1 MPDLSV
7 VIVNYN
13 VSYFLE
19 QCLHSVF
26 KASEEITC
34 EVFVVDNNSVDG
46 SVEMVQEKFPQ
57 AILIANKDNVG
68 FSRANNQAIRI
79 SKGRHVLLLN
89 PDTLVEEDTFVK
101 SVNYMDNHPDVGGL
115 GVKMIDGKGQF
126 LPESKR
132 GLPTPSVAFYKIF
145 GLSALFPKSKIFSEY
160 HLGYLSK
167 DETHE
172 VPVLSGA
179 YMMMRA
185 ETLKKVG
192 LLDEEYFMY
201 GEDIDLSYRIT
212 LGGYK
217 NVYFSD
223 TRIIH
228 YKGESTKKSSVNY
241 VFVFYRAMLIFARK
255 HFSARLAKT
264 FSFLINLAIY
274 LRAFVAIA
282 NRFVKKAIVPVV
294 DAILVFSGLLLLKSN
309 YEAYTG
315 ISYDSDLSNFAFLS
329 YTGIWML
336 NIYIFGGYDK
346 PIKLINILK
355 GIAIGTIGILAVYSL
370 LPEDLRFSRALI
382 LLGTL
387 STGTTYV
394 LFRTVLHL
402 LKFNAFRIGNPA
414 PQKLGVVS
422 KLSEFN
428 RIKSLI
434 LDVDER
440 VAGQIHHIQSICDSD
455 NYDLPK
461 VLQEF
466 IEVYKL
472 DAIIFSGE
480 DIPSHQIIS
489 LMASVKSQK
498 LDFKIAPPESLYIIG
513 SNSIEKGGE
522 LFIMDL
528 NAINK
533 PKNKRKKRAL
543 DVGFSLIFLLS
554 LPISI
559 WFVKQ
564 KKGFIQNIFRVLL
577 GAKSWVGFSPQGQ
590 ITQNLPKIKQ
600 GVLHPIDRLKRVKSH
615 DDTARKLNA
624 VYARAY
630 STRNDV
636 AIIGSG
642 FKSLGRE

>member
-1 MPDLSV
+1 MIDLSI

-26 KASEEITC
+26 KASEQLSC

-46 SVEMVQEKFPQ
+46 SVEMVAEKFPQ

-79 SKGRHVLLLN
+79 SKGRYVLLLN
-89 PDTLVEEDTFVK
+89 PDTLVEEDTFTK
-101 SVNYMDNHPDVGGL
+101 SVSYMDNHPNAGGL
-115 GVKMIDGKGQF
+115 GVRMIDGKGQF
-126 LPESKR
+126 LRESKR

-145 GLSALFPKSKIFSEY
+145 GLAALFPKSKIFSEY

-167 DETHE
+167 EETHE

-179 YMMMRA
+179 YMLMRT
-185 ETLKKVG
+185 ETLDKVG

-217 NVYFSD
+217 NVYFAD

-255 HFSARLAKT
+255 HFSAGGAKT

-282 NRFVKKAIVPVV
+282 NRFVKRAIVPVL
-294 DAILVFSGLLLLKSN
+294 DGIMIFLALILLKSN
-309 YEAYTG
+309 YEAYSG
-315 ISYDSDLSNFAFLS
+315 ISYDSDLSIWAFAS
-329 YTGIWML
+329 YTIIWMSS
-336 NIYIFGGYDK
+336 IFIFGGYDK
-346 PIKLINILK
+346 PIRLPNIVK

-370 LPEDLRFSRALI
+370 LPEELRFSRALI
-382 LLGTL
+382 LFGTL
-387 STGTTYV
+387 STTIIFI
-394 LFRTVLHL
+394 LFRFTLHL
-402 LKFNAFRIGNPA
+402 LRIHEFRIGNPA
-414 PQKLGVVS
+414 PQKLGIVS
-422 KLSEFN
+422 GEAEFN
-428 RIKSLI
+428 RIKGLV
-434 LDVDER
+434 LEVDER
-440 VAGQIHHIQSICDSD
+440 VGNQIHHIQYEHDGRENNLAND
-455 NYDLPK
+455 
-461 VLQEF
+461 LQEYA
-466 IEVYKL
+466 EVYKL

-480 DIPSHQIIS
+480 DISSHQIIS
-489 LMASVKSQK
+489 LMASVESQK

-528 NAINK
+528 NSISK
-533 PKNKRKKRAL
+533 PTNRRKKRAL
-543 DVGFSLIFLLS
+543 DIVISLILLLS
-554 LPISI
+554 YPFTV
-559 WFVKQ
+559 WFVNFKI
-564 KKGFIQNIFRVLL
+564 GFLKNILNVLV
-577 GAKSWVGFSPQGQ
+577 GRKSWVGFPAQ
-590 ITQNLPKIKQ
+590 IEGNQNLPKIKP
-600 GVLHPIDRLKRVKSH
+600 GVLYPVDRLKRLKSQKN
-615 DDTARKLNA
+615 TGRKLNA

-630 STRNDV
+630 STRNDL
-636 AIIGSG
+636 AIIGAG
-642 FKSLGRE
+642 FKSLGRD